1 MAETFVS
8 PYNRPDVIK
17 PADELRN
24 LYMGLEQLKKQL
36 NGLKVGTPEYV
47 KVLENKKTTQKRID
61 ELNEIT
67 NKDVQKTKTK
77 KTNAD
82 RKKLVDALTRAQ
94 DYGTADEVENAKS
107 KLTNFDNVNKPK
119 VPEPAKDADTDGDGI
134 PDVKDNLP
142 KVANPDQATG
152 KVGGLSGST
161 ASSSNKAPAPK
172 VVADAK
178 TSYIS
183 SLRETFKT
191 LPKEYKDQ
199 IDKLFTAAAAG
210 NWTET
215 AFMAEIKKT
224 NWWQS
229 ELPSLQKFFIETHDP
244 RNAGTFA
251 EKLTLNINSVQ
262 SKLET
267 LGIQATQVD
276 PVTGKFYDN
285 SKVIEGIAMNA
296 IKNGWNDSQ
305 LMQHLGDT
313 AQLHFTGGGTIGS
326 SVDNIKKQALMYG
339 VSIDDNYLNTIQHSL
354 LDPTDGRDSQY
365 YMNEMKNRAMDLYKP
380 FAQSIKDGRSLY
392 EVTNSY
398 RSQMANLLEVDST
411 NVSWK
416 DLMNKVIDPKTGNA
430 RMFSEFTKEVKADPL
445 WQYTKNAK
453 ETYSNM
459 ALDLMKQFGF
469 MG

>member
-1 MAETFVS
+1 MAAITQS

-36 NGLKVGTPEYV
+36 NSLKPGTPEYA
-47 KVLENKKTTQKRID
+47 KVLADRNTTQKRID
-61 ELNEIT
+61 ELN
-67 NKDVQKTKTK
+67 KVDTKIRESADTK
-77 KTNAD
+77 KTNEQ
-82 RKKLVDALTRAQ
+82 RQKLVDEVTRAQ
-94 DYGTADEVENAKS
+94 DYGTADEVTNAKN
-107 KLTNFDNVNKPK
+107 KLTDFNTANKPK
-119 VPEPAKDADTDGDGI
+119 VPEPPKDADTDGDGI
-134 PDVKDNLP
+134 PDIKDNLP
-142 KVANPDQATG
+142 KVANPDQKTGTG
-152 KVGGLSGST
+152 KTTTPIVS
-161 ASSSNKAPAPK
+161 APPPPK
-172 VVADAK
+172 VVVDVK

-199 IDKLFTAAAAG
+199 IDKLFTAATTG
-210 NWTET
+210 NWLEP
-215 AFMAEIKKT
+215 AFMAELKKT
-224 NWWQS
+224 KWWQS

-251 EKLTLNINSVQ
+251 EKLTNQIDSVKA
-262 SKLET
+262 KLET
-267 LGIQATQVD
+267 LGIQTTQVD

-296 IKNGWNDSQ
+296 IKNGWDKNDAQ

-339 VSIDDNYLNTIQHSL
+339 ISIDDNYLNTIQHSL

-365 YMNEMKNRAMDLYKP
+365 YMNEMKNQAMDLYKP

-416 DLMNKVIDPKTGNA
+416 DLMNKVIDQKTGNA

-453 ETYSNM
+453 ETYSNT

>member
-1 MAETFVS
+1 MASPTFS
-8 PYNRPDVIK
+8 PYNRPEILK
-17 PADELRN
+17 PEDELRN
-24 LYMGLEQLKKQL
+24 LYIGMEQIKKQL
-36 NGLKVGTPEYV
+36 NGLKPGTPEYV
-47 KVLENKKTTQKRID
+47 KILANKTATQKRID
-61 ELNEIT
+61 ELNKIT
-67 NKDVQKTKTK
+67 NEGVQATKTQK
-77 KTNAD
+77 SNTD
-82 RKKLVDALTRAQ
+82 RQKLVDAVTRAQ
-94 DYGTADEVENAKS
+94 DYGTTDEVTKAQN
-107 KLTNFDNVNKPK
+107 KLDSFNNVNKTV
-119 VPEPAKDADTDGDGI
+119 VPEGAKDADTDGDGI
-134 PDVKDNLP
+134 PDSKDKNP
-142 KVANPDQATG
+142 KVADKPGDT
-152 KVGGLSGST
+152 
-161 ASSSNKAPAPK
+161 PK
-172 VVADAK
+172 VVTPKVVTPPKVTSDAK
-178 TSYIS
+178 TAYIS

-191 LPKEYKDQ
+191 LPKEYKGQ

-210 NWTET
+210 VWDEK
-215 AFMAEIKKT
+215 AFMAELEKT
-224 NWWQS
+224 TWWQS
-229 ELPSLQKFFIETHDP
+229 ELPSLQKFFVETNDP
-244 RNAGTFA
+244 RKVGTFA
-251 EKLTLNINSVQ
+251 EKLRNNIDSVQ

-313 AQLHFTGGGTIGS
+313 AQLHFTGGGSIGS
-326 SVDNIKKQALMYG
+326 SVDTIKKQALMYG
-339 VSIDDNYLNTIQHSL
+339 VSIDNNYLNTIQHSL

-365 YMNEMKNRAMDLYKP
+365 YMNEMKNQAMDLYKP

-453 ETYSNM
+453 DTYSNM